1 MKKHTTIAYF
11 DPRDAIML
19 NDMEVLGR
27 WKGTMGP
34 FSRRFSFCL
43 DGDRWRQLFAID
55 FIASM
60 NSRHDRQPMMLTQ
73 TFLEDSAGILAY
85 GEPMHRFDMSW
96 KGALYREHWV
106 LDGLETVILDL
117 RPPTKE
123 QVEMYQLH
131 DKFAAVCPP

>member
-19 NDMEVLGR
+19 NDMDILGR
-27 WKGTMGP
+27 WRGKMGA

-55 FIASM
+55 FVASKS
-60 NSRHDRQPMMLTQ
+60 SRHDGEPMMMTQ
-73 TFLEDSAGILAY
+73 AFLEDSAGILAY
-85 GEPMHRFDMSW
+85 GEPTHRYDMGW
-96 KGALYREHWV
+96 KGALYKEHWV
-106 LDGLETVILDL
+106 RDQDEVVVLDL
-117 RPPTKE
+117 RAPTQE
-123 QVEMYQLH
+123 QIEMIQLH